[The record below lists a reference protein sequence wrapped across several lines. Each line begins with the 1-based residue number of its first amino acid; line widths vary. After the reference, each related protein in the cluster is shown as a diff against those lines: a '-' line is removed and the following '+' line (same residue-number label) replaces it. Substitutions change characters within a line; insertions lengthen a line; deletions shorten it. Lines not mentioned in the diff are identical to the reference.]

1 MKNEESKNKLTPA
14 EKTLLITVATSIGV
28 IFLFYLI
35 SPKHWLELTIV
46 SPYPVI
52 P

>member
-1 MKNEESKNKLTPA
+1 MKNEKTNNKLTPA

-28 IFLFYLI
+28 VILFYLI
-35 SPKHWLELTIV
+35 SPKHWLELTII